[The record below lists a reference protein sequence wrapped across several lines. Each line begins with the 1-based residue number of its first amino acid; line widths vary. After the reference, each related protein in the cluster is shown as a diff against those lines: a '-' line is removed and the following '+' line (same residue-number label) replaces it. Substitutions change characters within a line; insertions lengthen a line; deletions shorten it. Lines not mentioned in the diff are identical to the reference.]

1 MIVNIISIVGLIL
14 IIYSIRIILKS
25 KLSLWVLYPLIA
37 IIIQVTRNLIISPL
51 MSLFAGDFKSSSQ
64 DVKIVNID
72 QSDAWIGMGLI
83 LITYI
88 CIAMGMW
95 VSTHLFKQ
103 SSRHRVNP
111 HEKALLVYSKG
122 SISRAWR
129 MSFIVFVIGILAHG
143 YVFKSLLSTLSL
155 AQIAAERA
163 AFSSALTVES
173 AAFLY
178 AKVISSFALIG
189 SISLASFSRGQ
200 AQFKISLFA
209 FFCTL
214 ISIMAYGGRAT
225 VLYALTAYLLN
236 YHLTVRPLKI
246 KSVFAA
252 GIVAAVFFIGV
263 SYLRFSGKNLSIFEI
278 FKYGLYAT
286 GASRID
292 QATWISSLFPD
303 YIPYLGVMVPIAVL
317 ARLMPGL
324 EVVEVKDLWGTI
336 VDYFYSGKSY
346 MAGIGGE
353 NYPTGAELY
362 SWGGLTSV
370 LFFGSL
376 AGAFFAKTFWW
387 GRKNP
392 NNILINNFL
401 VIVLVYAFFS
411 GIESRLYS
419 TISGLGYSFLALGF
433 LASGIVRG
441 SLSLIYYIAVFYTF
455 MSFVLWKIVGFEI
468 GKIFAIA
475 GFPFIYYFSYRLICR
490 SGPSIR
496 VSDEQF
502 NSRMVNKPPY

>member
-1 MIVNIISIVGLIL
+1 M
-14 IIYSIRIILKS
+14 
-25 KLSLWVLYPLIA
+25 
-37 IIIQVTRNLIISPL
+37 
-51 MSLFAGDFKSSSQ
+51 
-64 DVKIVNID
+64 
-72 QSDAWIGMGLI
+72 
-83 LITYI
+83 
-88 CIAMGMW
+88 
-95 VSTHLFKQ
+95 
-103 SSRHRVNP
+103 
-111 HEKALLVYSKG
+111 
-122 SISRAWR
+122 
-129 MSFIVFVIGILAHG
+129 
-143 YVFKSLLSTLSL
+143 
-155 AQIAAERA
+155 
-163 AFSSALTVES
+163 
-173 AAFLY
+173 
-178 AKVISSFALIG
+178 
-189 SISLASFSRGQ
+189 
-200 AQFKISLFA
+200 
-209 FFCTL
+209 
-214 ISIMAYGGRAT
+214 
-225 VLYALTAYLLN
+225 
-236 YHLTVRPLKI
+236 
-246 KSVFAA
+246 
-252 GIVAAVFFIGV
+252 
-263 SYLRFSGKNLSIFEI
+263 
-278 FKYGLYAT
+278 
-286 GASRID
+286 
-292 QATWISSLFPD
+292 
-303 YIPYLGVMVPIAVL
+303 PIAVL